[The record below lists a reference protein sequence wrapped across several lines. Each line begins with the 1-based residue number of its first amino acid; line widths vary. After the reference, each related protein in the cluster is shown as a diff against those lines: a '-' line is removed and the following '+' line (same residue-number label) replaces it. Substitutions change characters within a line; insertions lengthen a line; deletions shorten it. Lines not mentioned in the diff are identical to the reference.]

1 MGPWAG
7 HGPGNNV
14 FAYFCGPD
22 EVLLEYTAEVLQI
35 DDSYEPRPSSYW
47 KFAPGRSDQWASR
60 NRVRRVIIARNGC
73 SASPPTVIGSLDL
86 IVADGETAMTW
97 GTTMERENAFMRRG
111 SFILLAVLLS
121 LGAWQ
126 PAAKTDD
133 WPDRPIRVLT
143 TASPGGISDVFMH
156 ALGEKLGARLGK
168 PIVVENRPGGMQNV
182 GARACQDSEPDGY
195 TICIVN
201 ADPLIYNQFLIRHM
215 PFDPEKGLQPITK
228 LFDLIHV
235 MVVNSDFKVKNVDE
249 LIALSKAKPGTLSYL
264 TPGAPMVLYMETLK
278 KERGADWVRVP
289 FKGGGEA
296 VNAILSGFTPIGLF
310 GEGNVVGQIRAGTM
324 TPLVMLNN
332 IHSPNFPQ
340 VPTLKETGYDGPPSR
355 GWYGLFAPAGTPRA
369 IVDRLAKEVAAIV
382 ADPDFAQRQL
392 KDRSLVGSTNT
403 PDEFAQEIVADRKVA
418 EQVVKQAGMG
428 PE

>member
-1 MGPWAG
+1 
-7 HGPGNNV
+7 
-14 FAYFCGPD
+14 
-22 EVLLEYTAEVLQI
+22 
-35 DDSYEPRPSSYW
+35 
-47 KFAPGRSDQWASR
+47 
-60 NRVRRVIIARNGC
+60 
-73 SASPPTVIGSLDL
+73 
-86 IVADGETAMTW
+86 
-97 GTTMERENAFMRRG
+97 MERENAFMRRG
-111 SFILLAVLLS
+111 SFVLLAVVLL
-121 LGAWQ
+121 LGVLG
-126 PAAKTDD
+126 PAAADD

-143 TASPGGISDVFMH
+143 TTSPGGISDVFMR

-168 PIVVENRPGGMQNV
+168 PIVVENRPGGMQNI

-195 TICIVN
+195 TICIIN
-201 ADPLIYNQFLIRHM
+201 ADPMIYNRFLIRNM
-215 PFDPEKGLQPITK
+215 PFDPEKGVQPITK

-235 MVVNSDFKVKNVDE
+235 MVVNSDLKVKTVDE
-249 LIALSKAKPGTLSYL
+249 LIALSKARPGTLSYL

-310 GEGNVVGQIRAGTM
+310 GEGNVIGQIRAGTM

-355 GWYGLFAPAGTPRA
+355 GWYGLFAPAGTPRP

-382 ADPDFAQRQL
+382 AEPDFAQKQL
-392 KDRSLVGSTNT
+392 KDRSLVGSSNM
-403 PDEFAQEIVADRKVA
+403 PDEFAEEIVEDRKVA

>member
-1 MGPWAG
+1 
-7 HGPGNNV
+7 
-14 FAYFCGPD
+14 
-22 EVLLEYTAEVLQI
+22 
-35 DDSYEPRPSSYW
+35 
-47 KFAPGRSDQWASR
+47 
-60 NRVRRVIIARNGC
+60 
-73 SASPPTVIGSLDL
+73 
-86 IVADGETAMTW
+86 
-97 GTTMERENAFMRRG
+97 MRRG
-111 SFILLAVLLS
+111 SFILLAAILS
-121 LGAWQ
+121 LGVFR
-126 PAAKTDD
+126 PAAADD

-143 TASPGGISDVFMH
+143 TTSPGGISDVFMR

-168 PIVVENRPGGMQNV
+168 PIVVENRPGGMQNI

-195 TICIVN
+195 TICIIN
-201 ADPLIYNQFLIRHM
+201 ADPMIYNQFLIRNM

-235 MVVNSDFKVKNVDE
+235 MVVNSDLKVKNVDE
-249 LIALSKAKPGTLSYL
+249 LVALSKAKPGTLSYL

-310 GEGNVVGQIRAGTM
+310 GEGNVIGQIRAGTM

-355 GWYGLFAPAGTPRA
+355 GWYGLFAPAGTPRP

-382 ADPDFAQRQL
+382 ADPDFAQKQL

-403 PDEFAQEIVADRKVA
+403 PDEFAKEIVADRKVA

>member
-1 MGPWAG
+1 
-7 HGPGNNV
+7 
-14 FAYFCGPD
+14 
-22 EVLLEYTAEVLQI
+22 
-35 DDSYEPRPSSYW
+35 
-47 KFAPGRSDQWASR
+47 
-60 NRVRRVIIARNGC
+60 
-73 SASPPTVIGSLDL
+73 
-86 IVADGETAMTW
+86 
-97 GTTMERENAFMRRG
+97 MRRG
-111 SFILLAVLLS
+111 WFVLLAVVLM
-121 LGAWQ
+121 LGVFR
-126 PAAKTDD
+126 PAAADD
-133 WPDRPIRVLT
+133 WPDRPIRALT
-143 TASPGGISDVFMH
+143 TTSPGGISDVFMR
-156 ALGEKLGARLGK
+156 ALGEELGARLGK

-195 TICIVN
+195 TICIIN
-201 ADPLIYNQFLIRHM
+201 ADPMIYNQFLIRNM
-215 PFDPEKGLQPITK
+215 PFDPEKGLQTITK

-235 MVVNSDFKVKNVDE
+235 MVVNSDLKVKTVDE
-249 LIALSKAKPGTLSYL
+249 LVALSKAKPGTLSYL

-310 GEGNVVGQIRAGTM
+310 GEGNVIGQIRAGTM

-340 VPTLKETGYDGPPSR
+340 VPTLKETRYDGPPSR
-355 GWYGLFAPAGTPRA
+355 GWYGLFAPAGTPRP

-382 ADPDFAQRQL
+382 AEPDFAEKQL

-403 PDEFAQEIVADRKVA
+403 PDEFAKEIVEDRKVA